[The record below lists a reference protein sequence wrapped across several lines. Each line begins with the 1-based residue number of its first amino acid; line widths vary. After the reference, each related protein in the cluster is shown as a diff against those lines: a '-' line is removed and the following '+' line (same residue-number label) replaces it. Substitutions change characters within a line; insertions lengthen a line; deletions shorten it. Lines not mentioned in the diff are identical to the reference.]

1 MKKTIAVL
9 LAAAG
14 LPAAALAA
22 TVTVLVTET
31 AVRKKP
37 QFFAPSAG
45 TARLGQTF
53 EAEGPDGGWYK
64 VDGRLDGYIHASA
77 VTAKK
82 VKVGSDAVAG
92 GGATAEE
99 VTLAGKGFNAQVEK
113 AYGAKNGSADFSAV
127 NAMER
132 REVSESAVL
141 EFMRAGG
148 LLPEGGAR

>member
-1 MKKTIAVL
+1 MKKKIAVL

-22 TVTVLVTET
+22 TVTVLVQET
-31 AVRKKP
+31 TVRKKP
-37 QFFAPSAG
+37 QFFAPAAG
-45 TARLGQTF
+45 TAKLGQSF
-53 EAEGPDGGWYK
+53 EAEGPENGWYQ

-82 VKVGSDAVAG
+82 LKIGAADSVG
-92 GGATAEE
+92 GGASAEE

-113 AYGAKNGSADFSAV
+113 SYGAKNGAADFSAV

-132 REVSESAVL
+132 RGVSEASVL

>member
-1 MKKTIAVL
+1 MKNLRFAAVL
-9 LAAAG
+9 AFAG

-22 TVTVLVTET
+22 TVTVLVQQT

-37 QFFAPSAG
+37 QFYAPAAG

-64 VDGRLDGYIHASA
+64 VDGAVDGYIHASA

-82 VKVGSDAVAG
+82 VKVGGDSVG
-92 GGATAEE
+92 GGASAEE

-113 AYGAKNGSADFSAV
+113 SYGAKNGAADFSGV

-132 REVSESAVL
+132 RGVSDAAVL
-141 EFMRAGG
+141 EFMRSGG
-148 LLPEGGAR
+148 LVPEGGAR